1 MTNETKYK
9 TAEERTKAFDK
20 FCLAKS
26 PDCMDCKLNSDD
38 SCSCRFA
45 WLTLEAE
52 EEKGEKSNDECEEKG
67 KQNELHVDR

>member
-9 TAEERTKAFDK
+9 TAKERTKAFDK

-26 PDCMDCKLNSDD
+26 PDCRDCKLSSDD

-52 EEKGEKSNDECEEKG
+52 EEKGEQKLEAKEEEENKHDA
-67 KQNELHVDR
+67 E